1 MSYLTIHPDY
11 AQALNAAGI
20 QTAEDILRLKSIVF
34 CGHPGRNVSRARL
47 LTSLGELNLL
57 IKREHSVQLK
67 ERLDSL
73 ASGFGFASKARREAL
88 TLSSV
93 RQAGIP
99 APPWIAHGEDATG
112 CAFLVLLE
120 CTGAIDL
127 RAHLRCLTDP
137 ATRQAWARRLGRTI
151 AAIHEAGFDHPD
163 LYAKHILVL
172 GADQLCIIDWQRTSV
187 ARGVAWTARLRSLAL
202 LNATLEASLA
212 SLAERRRFLASYVT
226 ACRRNN
232 KSMPMR
238 RSLDETSLEHAAKI
252 SKRRRLRELV
262 NASGRTT
269 EPGLIWRDG
278 EALCL
283 TAELDE
289 RLDTNLPPYL
299 SLKNLPAR
307 PATLQLQEDVEI
319 EGVGPA
325 ELTRCRRRSWTQP
338 IQRSARSTRRTSPE
352 LRLAGIIYRLE
363 RLGMPVGKVLA
374 FGQRYSSL
382 WATESFLL
390 QERKPWKSAREWLEA
405 SKIARNLPMR
415 RRLIREAA
423 LLLGKLHRANF
434 YLRSGVGGASEAIFA
449 VEETFHPRMALDR
462 VQLLISRRRE
472 APDHA
477 ESDLRQLWRTASGRQ
492 LSRSDRLRFLLAYSG
507 TIGFRQQERELWRR
521 LTRRKP
527 IATMAANLLGLLMTW

>member
-1 MSYLTIHPDY
+1 VSYLTIHPDY
-11 AQALNAAGI
+11 SQALNAAGI
-20 QTAEDILRLKSIVF
+20 RAAEDILRLKSVVF
-34 CGHPGRNVSRARL
+34 CGHPGRNVARARL
-47 LTSLGELNLL
+47 LTSMGELNLL

-88 TLSSV
+88 TLTSV

-99 APPWIAHGEDATG
+99 APQWIAHGEDATG

-120 CTGAIDL
+120 CTEAIDL

-137 ATRQAWARRLGRTI
+137 AIRKAWARRLGQTI

-172 GADQLCIIDWQRTSV
+172 DADQLCIIDWQRTSV
-187 ARGVAWTARLRSLAL
+187 ARSVAWTARLRSLAL

-212 SLAERRRFLASYVT
+212 SPAERRRFLAAYVA
-226 ACRRNN
+226 ACRQNN
-232 KSMPMR
+232 TSVPMR
-238 RSLDETSLEHAAKI
+238 RILDETILEHAAKI

-262 NASGRTT
+262 NAPGRTT

-299 SLKNLPAR
+299 ALKNLPVR

-338 IQRSARSTRRTSPE
+338 IQRAARSTRRTSPE

-363 RLGMPVGKVLA
+363 RLGMPVCKILA

-382 WATESFLL
+382 CGTESFLL
-390 QERKPWKSAREWLEA
+390 RERRPGMSARAWLETNPLTE
-405 SKIARNLPMR
+405 SLTVR

-423 LLLGKLHRANF
+423 LLLRKLHSANF
-434 YLRSGVGGASEAIFA
+434 YLQSTVGGGGDAIFA
-449 VEETFHPRMALDR
+449 VEETYHPRMAIDR
-462 VQLLISRRRE
+462 VQLLVSRRRE

-477 ESDLRQLWRTASGRQ
+477 ERDVRRLWRTASGRQ
-492 LSRSDRLRFLLAYSG
+492 LSRTDRLRFLLAYRG
-507 TIGFRQQERELWRR
+507 TTGFRQQERQLWRR
-521 LTRRKP
+521 LARRKS